1 MEGISRIPLT
11 LALLSHWLTWHRAY
25 SAPPFTAKAA
35 SPLTSEQHSPSVFT
49 HQTTLLTL
57 PLKSLCLDSRGWW
70 VSLLTSISRSSS
82 VFHLNCCPQKVKIQ
96 INVLTFISNYDA
108 STIHHFTWP
117 QHTQLFFL
125 NQQSLILLRKI
136 KKRNREEGGE
146 VRSPQ
151 FGCYSR
157 GSPCW
162 NDLELLKGALLA
174 FLKVEAVH
182 WSRYGFSEHQSSSL

>member
-25 SAPPFTAKAA
+25 SAPSLHSQRSQSLYLWATQPFCIHSANSTA
-35 SPLTSEQHSPSVFT
+35 HSAFKISLPRLQRMMNEPSHFN
-49 HQTTLLTL
+49 L
-57 PLKSLCLDSRGWW
+57 
-70 VSLLTSISRSSS
+70 
-82 VFHLNCCPQKVKIQ
+82 KVKASVSFELLPPKGQDTNECFNIYFKLWCFC
-96 INVLTFISNYDA
+96 NTPFSMATTYSAVLY
-108 STIHHFTWP
+108 
-117 QHTQLFFL
+117 
-125 NQQSLILLRKI
+125 QQSLILLRKI
-136 KKRNREEGGE
+136 KKRKREEGGE

-174 FLKVEAVH
+174 FLKVEAVL